1 MSIKLTIKEKD
12 ENNEWTNGDK
22 VSQLI
27 DSLIKDVVSDVFVKG
42 IKDKRETPLKEEKE
56 EKKEILEI
64 EILKERLEKEEEKID
79 KLEEAVE
86 ILEDKLEESK
96 NTINSKLDEI
106 LNILKGDLNKNC
118 QKMSKHIDFV
128 DNVYD
133 TVKNPLGFLVNKM
146 NKLIGNNERYDL
158 ETKNMLN

>member
-12 ENNEWTNGDK
+12 ENNEWTNGVDK
-22 VSQLI
+22 SQII
-27 DSLIKDVVSDVFVKG
+27 DNLIKDIVSDVLVKG
-42 IKDKRETPLKEEKE
+42 IIRKEEGKPNLKK
-56 EKKEILEI
+56 EKKEEI
-64 EILKERLEKEEEKID
+64 EILKDRLEKEEEKID
-79 KLEEAVE
+79 KLEESVE
-86 ILEDKLEESK
+86 LLEDKLEESK
-96 NTINSKLDEI
+96 NIINGKLDEI
-106 LNILKGDLNKNC
+106 LSILKGDLNKNC

-146 NKLIGNNERYDL
+146 NTLIGNDEIYDL

>member
-12 ENNEWTNGDK
+12 ENNEWTNGVDK
-22 VSQLI
+22 SQII
-27 DSLIKDVVSDVFVKG
+27 DNLIKDIVSDVLVKG
-42 IKDKRETPLKEEKE
+42 IIRKEEGKPNLKKEEKE
-56 EKKEILEI
+56 EI
-64 EILKERLEKEEEKID
+64 EILKDRLEKEEEKID
-79 KLEEAVE
+79 KLEESVE
-86 ILEDKLEESK
+86 LLEDKLEESK
-96 NTINSKLDEI
+96 NIINGKLDEI
-106 LNILKGDLNKNC
+106 LSILKGDLNKNC

-146 NKLIGNNERYDL
+146 NTLIGNDEIYDL